1 VVCLAPRARK
11 DSVRPRRLSGVVVR
25 RLNFTVRRVVQR
37 PQDTLRQLCRIF
49 PLFSP
54 WWDTEEDAPPPEGGL
69 VDGVYYEWTHHAV
82 LTQFLLYFSM
92 NHQSFTP
99 KQLKQFGAWVDDAIA
114 AKDDLENALSTCFLE
129 HARQVKINRVLAPYL
144 SANAKRHV

>member
-1 VVCLAPRARK
+1 MSPRALE
-11 DSVRPRRLSGVVVR
+11 DIVRPRRSFGVVVR
-25 RLNFTVRRVVQR
+25 PLNFTVRRVVQR
-37 PQDTLRQLCRIF
+37 PQETLRQLCGIF
-49 PLFSP
+49 PSFSA
-54 WWDTEEDAPPPEGGL
+54 WWDKEEDAPPPEDRL

-82 LTQFLLYFSM
+82 LRQFLLYFSV
-92 NHQSFTP
+92 NHQSFTQQ
-99 KQLKQFGAWVDDAIA
+99 QLQQFGAWVDDAIA